1 MLLGIDG
8 IRYWWNKTLTKK
20 GCKFDSCFPGEV
32 LAAVITT
39 DAASSIGYGGYNGS
53 QWFKGRWNDGWW
65 MDQNIT
71 LLELYPIYV
80 AVNIWLNELSNKTVL
95 IRTDNDA
102 AVATLSKLHT
112 QKF

>member
-1 MLLGIDG
+1 M
-8 IRYWWNKTLTKK
+8 
-20 GCKFDSCFPGEV
+20 PV
-32 LAAVITT
+32 AVITT

-102 AVATLSKLHT
+102 VVATISKL
-112 QKF
+112 